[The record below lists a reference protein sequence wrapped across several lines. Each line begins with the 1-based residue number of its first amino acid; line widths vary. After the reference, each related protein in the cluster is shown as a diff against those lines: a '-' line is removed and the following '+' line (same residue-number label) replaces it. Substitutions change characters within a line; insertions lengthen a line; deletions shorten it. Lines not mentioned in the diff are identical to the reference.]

1 MSFSKKAQFLRHKK
15 LHHKEEVSICKQYE
29 AGKCVFGDRMCWFI
43 HETENKNEEK
53 NNTED
58 ESLIKRL
65 VDMVEKLTKRV
76 IEIEDNRIIETE

>member
-1 MSFSKKAQFLRHKK
+1 
-15 LHHKEEVSICKQYE
+15 
-29 AGKCVFGDRMCWFI
+29 MCWFI

-65 VDMVEKLTKRV
+65 VDMVEKLNKQVILMEENEKVLHTKQ
-76 IEIEDNRIIETE
+76 IHEKNEG

>member
-1 MSFSKKAQFLRHKK
+1 
-15 LHHKEEVSICKQYE
+15 
-29 AGKCVFGDRMCWFI
+29 MCWFI
-43 HETENKNEEK
+43 HETENRNEEK

-76 IEIEDNRIIETE
+76 ILMVDNGRSENEWKSTKHKTNS